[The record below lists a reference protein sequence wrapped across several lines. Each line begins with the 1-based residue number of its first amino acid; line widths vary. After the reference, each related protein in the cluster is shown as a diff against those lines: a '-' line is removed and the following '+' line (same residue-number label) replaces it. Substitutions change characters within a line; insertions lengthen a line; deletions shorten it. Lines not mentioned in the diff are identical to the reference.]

1 MGNEQYKLAA
11 LINSTALKGWVLFRN
26 VVPRENLDFLTH
38 KFASGNLSFLPS
50 C

>member
-1 MGNEQYKLAA
+1 MGSEHYKLAA
-11 LINSTALKGWVLFRN
+11 LINSTALEGWVLFRN
-26 VVPRENLDFLTH
+26 VVPRENSDFLTH